1 MWRRNERPSTFDG
14 STALGEKRRAREAR
28 SARDEGP
35 TNASPKLVRYIQC
48 HYCCWQVGH
57 SAVSSVLCNDPQE
70 MYLKERS
77 SVYVARDPWLDT
89 QTPNCG
95 YWTSKS
101 GEAILHIVACG
112 IGLRPSWFG
121 PCSCGTSDS
130 HRCRKTISDTGRC
143 DSSRYHSNQ
152 VSFRDTPDITVFKL

>member
-95 YWTSKS
+95 HWTRKWRRRICASLLAVS
-101 GEAILHIVACG
+101 DSVGGIVHPGSDPAPVARQAHTAAEEAI
-112 IGLRPSWFG
+112 
-121 PCSCGTSDS
+121 SDN
-130 HRCRKTISDTGRC
+130 RQMRFLK
-143 DSSRYHSNQ
+143 
-152 VSFRDTPDITVFKL
+152 VSQQPGFVS